1 MELTFDR
8 ICEKLGF
15 NPLVNPPD
23 RKLSG
28 YEDDS
33 KESPYAVLT
42 FEESDFLCEYLKN
55 NRVKQKFHGISRT
68 WNQIELNF
76 GGLIMLL

>member
-1 MELTFDR
+1 MELTFDK

-15 NPLVNPPD
+15 NPLVNPPACN
-23 RKLSG
+23 LSG

-42 FEESDFLCEYLKN
+42 FEESDFLCEYMKN
-55 NRVKQKFHGISRT
+55 NTNKTAQ
-68 WNQIELNF
+68 Q
-76 GGLIMLL
+76 

>member
-1 MELTFDR
+1 MNITFDS

-15 NPLVNPPD
+15 NPLVNPPT

-33 KESPYAVLT
+33 KESPYAKLT
-42 FEESDFLCEYLKN
+42 FEESKFLCEYVGKHMKEN
-55 NRVKQKFHGISRT
+55 A
-68 WNQIELNF
+68 
-76 GGLIMLL
+76 